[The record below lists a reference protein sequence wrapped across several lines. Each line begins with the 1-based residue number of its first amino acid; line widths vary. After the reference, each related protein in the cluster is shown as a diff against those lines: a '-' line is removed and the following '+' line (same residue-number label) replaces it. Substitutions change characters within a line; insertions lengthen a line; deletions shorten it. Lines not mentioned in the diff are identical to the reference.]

1 MDEDVTKNKNVAVF
15 IDHDNI
21 NFGCFGALNCCY
33 DFGILMDECKKY
45 GHLVSSKIYL
55 DIARNENKRMVYK
68 LYNMRMET
76 VYSPSFIFDD
86 GNKKS
91 LADPMIICD
100 MMKTLYE
107 KPNVDTFILVSGDK
121 DYVPVIRH
129 ISQYSPQKKVV
140 VIGVQDTTA
149 QFTID
154 ECSNCDNA
162 ECLDY
167 VIMHRR
173 EEYFGNK

>member
-1 MDEDVTKNKNVAVF
+1 MSDVITKHRNIAVF

-21 NFGCFGALNCCY
+21 NIGCFEALNCHY

-45 GHLVSSKIYL
+45 GHIVSSKIYL
-55 DIARNENKRMVYK
+55 DITRSENQRIPYR

-76 VYSPSFIFDD
+76 VYSPSFGFPD

-107 KPNVDTFILVSGDK
+107 KPEVDTFILVSGDK

-129 ISQYSPQKKVV
+129 ISQHSSQKKIV
-140 VIGVQDTTA
+140 VIGIQDTTA
-149 QFTID
+149 QFMID
-154 ECSNCDNA
+154 ECSNSDNA
-162 ECLDY
+162 EYLDY

-173 EEYFGNK
+173 EEYFDNK